1 VALLSPVSHCN
12 LLKLNNMREALKPIG
27 IIVGM
32 ILLTLGLGS
41 LINFLISLAFMTT
54 FESIQLSAVWVLYLT
69 AGFFYTIYLLVSEF

>member
-1 VALLSPVSHCN
+1 
-12 LLKLNNMREALKPIG
+12 MREALKPIA

-69 AGFFYTIYLLVSEF
+69 AGFFYTIYLLVSEV

>member
-1 VALLSPVSHCN
+1 
-12 LLKLNNMREALKPIG
+12 MREALKPIA

-41 LINFLISLAFMTT
+41 LINFLISLAFMCS

-69 AGFFYTIYLLVSEF
+69 AGFFYTIFLLVTEI